1 MINLCDVPTISE
13 TEIVETLNTFEQQG
27 LKDEVLT
34 VVYEFASVRTGRIID
49 FLMHQTGIDEL
60 KGE

>member
-1 MINLCDVPTISE
+1 MMNLCDVPTISE
-13 TEIVETLNTFEQQG
+13 AEVAETLNTFEQQG

-34 VVYEFASVRTGRIID
+34 VVYEFASELTGRSID
-49 FLMHQTGIDEL
+49 FLLEQTGNDEL